1 MDAKEES
8 DIKLLIGEA
17 VMRAQDRQEARGGDI
32 KELER
37 LLQTAPNSM
46 ETVAAI
52 DLLYRRHFWWEKLL
66 GRRLRS
72 SVRRPR

>member
-37 LLQTAPNSM
+37 LLQAAPNTM

-52 DLLYRRHFWWEKLL
+52 DLLYRRRFWWEKLL
-66 GRRLRS
+66 RR
-72 SVRRPR
+72 